1 MKSYTAQWTAKKI
14 AKMLDKGELSL
25 NHNFQRNFIW
35 TKRQASLLIQ
45 TMMID
50 YPVPPL
56 YAAKGP
62 EGTFDIFEG
71 KQRITSI
78 ASYLKNEYALIGC
91 PDVEL
96 SDGTMLK
103 VSGKKFEAL
112 PEELQEKILEA
123 TITSFYFED
132 VDENQIAEMMWRLN
146 NGKPLSGIELTRI
159 RAKSLRAI
167 HDLGLHELFT
177 TTMSAAALNKYHNE
191 DVVLKAYMALY
202 EDKPAFT
209 AAKVRDFAESMEFTD
224 EQIDEMNAA
233 FTRILDAYNI
243 LTERESGS
251 AKKIVFRTHL
261 LSIIR
266 VALESVKNE
275 VPAEKFADWCAYFF
289 DENEKVSVDEEYN
302 ANTVSAV
309 TRPNV
314 VAARFEAVDA
324 SYHKYLEEN
333 A

>member
-1 MKSYTAQWTAKKI
+1 MKSYTAQWTTKKI
-14 AKMLDKGELSL
+14 AKMLDNGEISL
-25 NHNFQRNFIW
+25 NHTFQRNFIW

-62 EGTFDIFEG
+62 EGTFDVFEG

-78 ASYLKNEYALIGC
+78 ASYVKNEFALVGC
-91 PDVEL
+91 PEVTL
-96 SDGTMLK
+96 ADGSMLK
-103 VSGKKFEAL
+103 VNGKKFEQL
-112 PEELQEKILEA
+112 PEELQEKVLDA

-132 VDENQIAEMMWRLN
+132 VTEDQIADMMWRLN

-167 HDLGLHELFT
+167 HDLGLHGLFT
-177 TTMSAAALNKYHNE
+177 ATMTPASLAKYHNE
-191 DVVLKAYMALY
+191 DVVLKAYMSLY

-209 AAKVRDFAESMEFTD
+209 AAKVRDFAESMEITD
-224 EQIDEMNAA
+224 DQVKDMDAA
-233 FTRILDAYNI
+233 FSRILDAYNI

-251 AKKIVFRTHL
+251 AKKIIFRTHL

-289 DENEKVSVDEEYN
+289 DENEKVSIDETYN
-302 ANTVSAV
+302 SNTVSAV

-314 VAARFEAVDA
+314 VAARFEAVET
-324 SYHKYLEEN
+324 SYHRYLEEN

>member
-14 AKMLDKGELSL
+14 AKMLDKGEISL
-25 NHNFQRNFIW
+25 NHTFQRNFIW

-62 EGTFDIFEG
+62 EGTFDVFEG
-71 KQRITSI
+71 KQRVTSI
-78 ASYLKNEYALIGC
+78 TSYLKNEFALSGC
-91 PDVEL
+91 PDVQL
-96 SDGTMLK
+96 ADGSMLK
-103 VSGKKFEAL
+103 VAGKKFQSL
-112 PEELQEKILEA
+112 PEELQEKVLDA

-132 VDENQIAEMMWRLN
+132 ITEDQVADMMWRLN

-167 HDLGLHELFT
+167 HDLGLHELFI
-177 TTMSAAALNKYHNE
+177 TTMSPAALNKYHNE
-191 DVVLKAYMALY
+191 DAVLKAYMALY

-209 AAKVRDFAESMEFTD
+209 AAKVRDFAETVEFSD
-224 EQIDEMNAA
+224 EQIKDIEAA
-233 FTRILDAYNI
+233 FTRILDAYKI
-243 LTERESGS
+243 LLEQNSGS
-251 AKKIVFRTHL
+251 AKKIIYRTHL

-266 VALESVKNE
+266 VALESTKTGVS
-275 VPAEKFADWCAYFF
+275 AEKFADWCAYFF
-289 DENEKVSVDEEYN
+289 NENEKVSIDEAYN

-309 TRPNV
+309 TRPSV

-324 SYHKYLEEN
+324 SYHSYFEEN

>member
-1 MKSYTAQWTAKKI
+1 MKSYTAQWTTKKI
-14 AKMLDKGELSL
+14 AKMLDNGEISL
-25 NHNFQRNFIW
+25 NHTFQRNFIW

-56 YAAKGP
+56 YAAKGAG
-62 EGTFDIFEG
+62 GTFDVFEG
-71 KQRITSI
+71 KQRISSI
-78 ASYLKNEYALIGC
+78 ASYLKNEFSLVGC

-96 SDGTMLK
+96 ADGTKLK
-103 VSGKKFEAL
+103 VSGKKYKDL
-112 PEELQEKILEA
+112 PEELQEKIRDA
-123 TITSFYFED
+123 TITSYYFED
-132 VDENQIAEMMWRLN
+132 VTEDQIADMMWRLN

-159 RAKSLRAI
+159 RAQGLRAI

-177 TTMSAAALNKYHNE
+177 TTMTPAALNKYHNE
-191 DVVLKAYMALY
+191 DVVLKAYIALY
-202 EDKPAFT
+202 EEKPAFT
-209 AAKVRDFAESMEFTD
+209 AAKVREFAESANFTD
-224 EQIDEMNAA
+224 EQINEMNAA

-251 AKKIVFRTHL
+251 AKKIIFRTHL

-289 DENEKVSVDEEYN
+289 DEHEKVSIDEEYN

-314 VAARFEAVDA
+314 VAARFAAVDA
-324 SYHKYLEEN
+324 SYHKYLAEN
-333 A
+333 P